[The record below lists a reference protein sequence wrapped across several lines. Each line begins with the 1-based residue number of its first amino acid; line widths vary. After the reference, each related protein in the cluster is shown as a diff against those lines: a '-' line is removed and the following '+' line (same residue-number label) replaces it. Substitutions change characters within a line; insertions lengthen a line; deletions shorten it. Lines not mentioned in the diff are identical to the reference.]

1 MRKTGSNE
9 TGGDFS
15 GTDGVMASIII
26 HPMELVFEQIRAGGD
41 RNFGYLLGDRD
52 ARQAVLIDPSYSPE
66 VFVGRADAQQLTV
79 THIINTHGH
88 DDHVNGNATAASL
101 TSAALAAH
109 PACPACPGLAI
120 SDGDEL
126 TLGSLRLQ
134 FMHVP
139 GHAADH
145 IVVFEVV
152 HRILMTGDLMFVG
165 KVGGT
170 RSDEDARTEWLS
182 LQRVLATFPDDTTV
196 WPGHDYGAR
205 PSSTIALEKATNP
218 FLRCDDIE
226 AFLQLKREWPDYKR
240 RLGLR

>member
-1 MRKTGSNE
+1 MQ
-9 TGGDFS
+9 
-15 GTDGVMASIII
+15 
-26 HPMELVFEQIRAGGD
+26 LVFEQIRAGGD

-66 VFVGRADAQQLTV
+66 LFVARAEEQGLAV

-88 DDHVNGNATAASL
+88 EDHVNGNATATAL
-101 TSAALAAH
+101 TGAAVAAH
-109 PACPACPGLAI
+109 PACPSCPGVAI

-126 TLGSLRLQ
+126 TIGSLRVQ
-134 FMHVP
+134 FMYVP

-145 IVVFEVV
+145 VTVYEPR
-152 HRILMTGDLMFVG
+152 HRILITGDLIFVG

-170 RSDEDARTEWLS
+170 RTEDDARTEWDS
-182 LQRVLATFPDDTTV
+182 LRRVLGAMPDAATV

-205 PSSTIALEKATNP
+205 PSSTIALEKETNP
-218 FLRCDDIE
+218 FLRCGDVD
-226 AFLQLKREWPDYKR
+226 AFLQLKRDWPDYKK

>member
-9 TGGDFS
+9 TGLDFS
-15 GTDGVMASIII
+15 GADGVMASIII

-52 ARQAVLIDPSYSPE
+52 ASQAVLIDPSYSPE
-66 VFVGRADAQQLTV
+66 AFVGRADEQKLTV

-88 DDHVNGNATAASL
+88 EDHINGNATAASL
-101 TSAALAAH
+101 TGAALAAH
-109 PACPACPGLAI
+109 PACPSCPGLAI

-126 TLGSLRLQ
+126 MLGALRLQ

-145 IVVFEVV
+145 IVVFEAV
-152 HRILMTGDLMFVG
+152 HRILVTGDLIFVG

-170 RSDEDARTEWLS
+170 RSDDDARTEWLS

-205 PSSTIALEKATNP
+205 PSSTIALEKASNP
-218 FLRCDDIE
+218 FLRCDDID
-226 AFLQLKREWPDYKR
+226 AFLQLKRDWPAYKA

>member
-1 MRKTGSNE
+1 
-9 TGGDFS
+9 
-15 GTDGVMASIII
+15 
-26 HPMELVFEQIRAGGD
+26 MELVFEQIRAGGD
-41 RNFGYLLGDRD
+41 RNFGYLLGDRS

-66 VFVGRADAQQLTV
+66 AFLGRADEQKLAV

-88 DDHVNGNATAASL
+88 EDHINGNAAAASL
-101 TSAALAAH
+101 TGAALAAH
-109 PACPACPGLAI
+109 PSCPSCPGLAI

-126 TLGSLRLQ
+126 NVGSLRLQ
-134 FMHVP
+134 FMYVP

-152 HRILMTGDLMFVG
+152 HRILITGDLIFVG

-182 LQRVLATFPDDTTV
+182 LQRVLATYPDDTTV

-205 PSSTIALEKATNP
+205 PSSTIALEKASNP
-218 FLRCDDIE
+218 FLRCDDID
-226 AFLQLKREWPDYKR
+226 AFMQMKRDWAEYKK

>member
-1 MRKTGSNE
+1 MQ
-9 TGGDFS
+9 
-15 GTDGVMASIII
+15 
-26 HPMELVFEQIRAGGD
+26 LVFEQIRAGGD

-52 ARQAVLIDPSYSPE
+52 ARQGVLIDPSYSPE
-66 VFVGRADAQQLTV
+66 AFVARAEEQGLTV

-88 DDHVNGNATAASL
+88 EDHINGNTTAVAL
-101 TSAALAAH
+101 TDAAIAAH
-109 PACPACPGLAI
+109 PSCPACPGVSI

-126 TLGSLRLQ
+126 TIGSLRLQ

-145 IVVFEVV
+145 VTVFETTRRLLV
-152 HRILMTGDLMFVG
+152 TGDLIFVG

-170 RSDEDARTEWLS
+170 RSDEDARTEWIS
-182 LQRVLATFPDDTTV
+182 LQRVLATIPDDATI

-205 PSSTIALEKATNP
+205 PSSTIVLERESNP
-218 FLRCDDIE
+218 FLRCPDVE
-226 AFLQLKREWPDYKR
+226 AFLALKREWPQYKK

>member
-1 MRKTGSNE
+1 MQ
-9 TGGDFS
+9 
-15 GTDGVMASIII
+15 
-26 HPMELVFEQIRAGGD
+26 LVFEQIRAGGD

-66 VFVGRADAQQLTV
+66 AFVARAEEQGLAV

-88 DDHVNGNATAASL
+88 EDHVNGNATAVAL
-101 TSAALAAH
+101 TGAAIAAH
-109 PACPACPGLAI
+109 PSCPSCPGVSI

-126 TLGSLRLQ
+126 TIGALRLQ
-134 FMHVP
+134 FMYVP

-145 IVVFEVV
+145 VTVFEAT
-152 HRILMTGDLMFVG
+152 RRLLITGDLIFVG

-170 RSDEDARTEWLS
+170 RSDEDARTAWVS
-182 LQRVLATFPDDTTV
+182 LQRVLATFPDDATI

-205 PSSTIALEKATNP
+205 PSSTIDLERESNP
-218 FLRCDDIE
+218 FLRCTDVE
-226 AFLQLKREWPDYKR
+226 AFLQLKRDWPQYKK